1 MIRAGLIALALF
13 SSLPAVADPQ
23 FSGNDDLAPDR
34 VQSGSV
40 FLTDETRQLQEDNFA
55 NPGYLWVDRGKA
67 LFASR
72 ASRQSCSDCHQEDG
86 ERPMKGAAT
95 RYPQVDSKTGRLMN
109 LADRINECRVERQST
124 ERFEAESEELLSLT
138 AYVTAES
145 RGMPFAVDIEGE
157 AKPYFEVG
165 RDYFFT
171 RRGQLNLAC
180 NQCHD
185 DNWGRLLRGDTI
197 SQGHSNAWPG
207 YRLEWQTFGSLHRR
221 LRDCDLGVRAEPYE
235 IGSEIY
241 TSLELYLAWRARNLP
256 LESPGIRR

>member
-1 MIRAGLIALALF
+1 MWSA
-13 SSLPAVADPQ
+13 SL
-23 FSGNDDLAPDR
+23 R
-34 VQSGSV
+34 
-40 FLTDETRQLQEDNFA
+40 
-55 NPGYLWVDRGKA
+55 
-67 LFASR
+67 
-72 ASRQSCSDCHQEDG
+72 
-86 ERPMKGAAT
+86 AT
-95 RYPQVDSKTGRLMN
+95 RSRL
-109 LADRINECRVERQST
+109 D
-124 ERFEAESEELLSLT
+124 ELLSLT
-138 AYVTAES
+138 AYVAES
-145 RGMPFAVDIEGE
+145 RHAVRRRYRRRSET
-157 AKPYFEVG
+157 YFDAG
-165 RDYFFT
+165 RDYCPP
-171 RRGQLNLAC
+171 RPLNLAC